1 MKKILLPI
9 LFISTISI
17 MANAPV
23 DEGHKLEGKPV
34 DEGHKLV
41 HQEDTTKGAKD
52 INNSY
57 QYQEK
62 SLEKIKNTLT
72 IRRKDITHAPFTLL
86 YYNGKNGNIKTLKV
100 EKKSINSI
108 NFTVKKSILKVGDRI
123 LVINNKKSDNKQ
135 APKGKEVIIEVEI
148 VK

>member
-1 MKKILLPI
+1 MKNILLAITI
-9 LFISTISI
+9 LSVYLSSETIKI
-17 MANAPV
+17 T
-23 DEGHKLEGKPV
+23 GTKPV
-34 DEGHKLV
+34 DEGQKLI
-41 HQEDTTKGAKD
+41 HQEDTIKGAKD

-62 SLEKIKNTLT
+62 SLEKIKNTLI

-86 YYNGKNGNIKTLKV
+86 YYNGKDKSIKTLKI
-100 EKKSINSI
+100 EKSNLNSV
-108 NFTVKKSILKVGDRI
+108 NFTVKKSILKVGDRV

-148 VK
+148 IK